1 MSTDKPVV
9 IITGTSSGIG
19 FETSLEFARN
29 GYQVFATMRDISKK
43 LELDVAAKSEN
54 LHLDFVDIDVDNE
67 VSVKNGIQQILSIT
81 NRIDILVNNAGY
93 GLIGS
98 IEDSSIEEIKSQLE
112 TDFFGPI
119 RMIKAVLPIMR
130 KQQSGK
136 IINVSSIAGQ
146 IGFALT
152 SGYVASKY
160 ALEGLT
166 DSLRQELAP
175 YGISLSLIEPGVVKS
190 NFHKNMKIAQKAR
203 ENSMYKEMTEL
214 MMKQVALL
222 FERGL
227 STKIVAKKIVEVTKI
242 PVMGPR
248 YIVGEDAELLLENKK
263 RMNGLE
269 FEKYVQEVFK
279 DVLSFTD

>member
-1 MSTDKPVV
+1 MNSNKPVV

-19 FETSLEFARN
+19 FETALEFARN

-43 LELDVAAKSEN
+43 SVLDEAAKSEN
-54 LHLDFVDIDVDNE
+54 LHLDFVEINVDSDI
-67 VSVKNGIQQILSIT
+67 SVKSGITDILT
-81 NRIDILVNNAGY
+81 TRDRVDVLVNNAGY

-98 IEDSSIEEIKSQLE
+98 IEDSAIEEIQSQFE

-119 RMIKAVLPIMR
+119 RMIKEVLPTMR

-146 IGFALT
+146 IGFAMT
-152 SGYVASKY
+152 SGYVSSKY

-175 YGISLSLIEPGVVKS
+175 NGISLSLIEPGVVKS
-190 NFHKNMKIAQKAR
+190 NFHKNMRVAKKSK
-203 ENSMYKEMTEL
+203 ENSMYREMTEL
-214 MMKQVALL
+214 MIKQSALL

-227 STKIVAKKIVEVTKI
+227 LPKIVAKKIIDVTKI
-242 PVMGPR
+242 PIMEPR
-248 YIVGEDAELLLENKK
+248 YTVGEDAELLLEHKK
-263 RMNGLE
+263 RMSGLE